1 MEITDYKDAYE
12 NLKVRF
18 NNLAKEKAH
27 LSTINLMYKK
37 LNGIV
42 GYKEVIKNLFEII
55 MDFYGGLDIKI
66 YYILDN
72 KWNIYDITHNFKE
85 IEAIFDHL
93 VLLSIEKKN
102 YVYEELTEKT
112 NSFIVQN
119 SKNVYVN
126 VRNYAF
132 PMSDGEIV
140 FAVIKIEKM
149 LIHNNDLIQELSN
162 FINYSAIL
170 LSNQLFNYKELK
182 KSLDEKNILLAEI
195 HHRVKNNLQ
204 LISSLINLQM
214 MSINDEKVKNSLKEL
229 NLRIKSMGIIHE
241 KLYQTSNFTTIDVED
256 YIITLINEL
265 KRSLISKEIDFCLEI
280 DRANLNLD
288 TIIPLGLLINEI
300 LTNSMKYAFKNLDK
314 GKICIKLYKEGIS
327 YKLIISDNGCGIS
340 GDIDFENSKTLGFR
354 LINALIM
361 QINGKLSFYGTG
373 GSEFT
378 IIFNELTKGKNG

>member
-1 MEITDYKDAYE
+1 MIQ
-12 NLKVRF
+12 
-18 NNLAKEKAH
+18 
-27 LSTINLMYKK
+27 
-37 LNGIV
+37 
-42 GYKEVIKNLFEII
+42 
-55 MDFYGGLDIKI
+55 DF
-66 YYILDN
+66 
-72 KWNIYDITHNFKE
+72 
-85 IEAIFDHL
+85 
-93 VLLSIEKKN
+93 
-102 YVYEELTEKT
+102 
-112 NSFIVQN
+112 
-119 SKNVYVN
+119 
-126 VRNYAF
+126 
-132 PMSDGEIV
+132 
-140 FAVIKIEKM
+140 
-149 LIHNNDLIQELSN
+149 SN